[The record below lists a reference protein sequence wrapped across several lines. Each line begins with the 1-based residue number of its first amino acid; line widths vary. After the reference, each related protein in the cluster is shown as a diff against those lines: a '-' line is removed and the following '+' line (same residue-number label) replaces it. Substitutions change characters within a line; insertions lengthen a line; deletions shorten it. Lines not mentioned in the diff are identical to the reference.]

1 MFNRTLQV
9 GIDKTTFPKK
19 IVPAYL
25 SSGTVHINMLQA
37 LLMLGSVTV
46 PGGTSVAS
54 PAIFWAWVR
63 YLSALAPLLPLRVT
77 TPFSELDPHQ
87 KTILSDDFGVA
98 VTTQWLSDCVGGFK
112 QVVDGRRFILNYA
125 SLLTKATPSAKK
137 TGPRKA
143 PDFVVQD
150 SIGKWHVIECKG
162 TQTSL
167 THSIGQLDRA
177 QEQKGA
183 IDILPTLK
191 GSSLAAGLYLASE
204 NSGKVSTVTVY
215 DPRAERPL
223 IRVEDTELALRAAR
237 RVTTA
242 RYLALAGFP
251 LLALEAAAAPT
262 KDVRLRS
269 LLNEDELARSSL
281 SEPERIR
288 TVSEE
293 LNATRHHF
301 IEDDQEYSGR
311 QVSVDIPLTSSS
323 YEPRRVT
330 IRQGVRSGYI
340 DAIRSTAD
348 ANRLDSLEETSK
360 GEMGDGTIS
369 FRETASGAQLRQGGL
384 FIATLSFG

>member
-1 MFNRTLQV
+1 MFDRTVQV
-9 GIDKTTFPKK
+9 YLDKSTFPKK
-19 IVPAYL
+19 KVPAYL
-25 SSGTVHINMLQA
+25 SAGTVHINMLQA

-63 YLSALAPLLPLRVT
+63 YLSALATHSDLRVT
-77 TPFSELDPHQ
+77 TPFTDLDPHQ

-98 VTTQWLSDCVGGFK
+98 VTTQWLSDCVGGFQ

-125 SLLTKATPSAKK
+125 HLMTHRTPSAKK

-143 PDFVVQD
+143 PDFVVLD
-150 SIGKWHVIECKG
+150 AKGKWHVIECKG
-162 TQTSL
+162 TQTSI
-167 THSIGQLDRA
+167 THSIGQLGRA

-183 IDILPTLK
+183 IAIKPTLK
-191 GSSLAAGLYLASE
+191 GTSLAAGLYLASE
-204 NSGKVSTVTVY
+204 NSGKISTVTVY
-215 DPRAERPL
+215 DPRADKPL
-223 IRVEDTELALRAAR
+223 IRVQNTDLALRAAR

-251 LLALEAAAAPT
+251 LLALEAADAPT

-269 LLNEDELARSSL
+269 LFNEDELVRSSL

-301 IEDDQEYSGR
+301 VADGQEYFGR
-311 QVSVDIPLTSSS
+311 EVSVDIPWVSNS

-330 IRQGVRSGYI
+330 IRQGVWSEYI
-340 DAIRSTAD
+340 ASIRSR
-348 ANRLDSLEETSK
+348 ANSTGLESLEATSRDA
-360 GEMGDGTIS
+360 MGDATIAFSETGT
-369 FRETASGAQLRQGGL
+369 GALLRHGTL
-384 FIATLSFG
+384 FAATLSLA